1 MNASEHYVVRGY
13 QGRKAAMSIKVLI
26 VDDEPHIRKILQKV
40 IEGNPAFEVVGDC
53 DNMTE
58 AIIQFNSRK
67 PDVVFMDIEINGGS
81 GIDSARVI
89 RELNPDTKIIFATA
103 HSEYMSNAFEI
114 YAFDYLVK
122 PFNMDR
128 IKQTLG
134 RIENSYNKSAVVIGQ
149 GTYQNAGRDTD
160 QSAYQDMGREI
171 GQNAVKDMNTT
182 EKTTDKAIG
191 KPTGKSKLLIKGK
204 ENVTFVDVPEI
215 VMVER
220 ANNNTY
226 IYTKDGECHVTSTSL
241 GDIEDK
247 ICGEELVRSHKSY
260 IINISMIKKIEPYG
274 RWTYVVF
281 FKGIDKD
288 ALVTK
293 EKYEQIKNLYE

>member
-1 MNASEHYVVRGY
+1 MRL
-13 QGRKAAMSIKVLI
+13 KVLL
-26 VDDEPHIRKILQKV
+26 VDDEPNIRKILRKV
-40 IEGNPAFEVVGDC
+40 IEDNQSFEVVGDC
-53 DNMTE
+53 DSMTD
-58 AIIQFNSRK
+58 AIIQFNAKK

-81 GIDSARVI
+81 GIDCAKVI
-89 RELNPDTKIIFATA
+89 RELNPDVKIIFATA
-103 HSEYMSNAFEI
+103 HPEYMSNAFEI

-128 IKQTLG
+128 IKQTLE
-134 RIENSYNKSAVVIGQ
+134 RIENNYNKNYTVIG
-149 GTYQNAGRDTD
+149 
-160 QSAYQDMGREI
+160 
-171 GQNAVKDMNTT
+171 
-182 EKTTDKAIG
+182 
-191 KPTGKSKLLIKGK
+191 PSKLLIKGR
-204 ENVTFVDVPEI
+204 ENVTFVDVADI

-226 IYTKDGECHVTSTSL
+226 IYTRDGENYVTSAAL
-241 GDIEDK
+241 GDIEEK
-247 ICGEELVRSHKSY
+247 ICGEEMVRSHKSY

-288 ALVTK
+288 ALITK

>member
-1 MNASEHYVVRGY
+1 MNASGHYVVRWY
-13 QGRKAAMSIKVLI
+13 QERKAAMSIKVLI

-134 RIENSYNKSAVVIGQ
+134 RIENSYNKSAVVIDQ
-149 GTYQNAGRDTD
+149 GTYQNAGRDT
-160 QSAYQDMGREI
+160 
-171 GQNAVKDMNTT
+171 VKDNNT
-182 EKTTDKAIG
+182 
-191 KPTGKSKLLIKGK
+191 TGKSKLLIKGK
-204 ENVTFVDVPEI
+204 ENVTFVDVSEI

-247 ICGEELVRSHKSY
+247 ICGENLVRSHKSY

>member
-1 MNASEHYVVRGY
+1 M
-13 QGRKAAMSIKVLI
+13 KLKVLL

-40 IEGNPAFEVVGDC
+40 IEDNPAFEVVGDC

-58 AIIQFNSRK
+58 AIIQFNGKK
-67 PDVVFMDIEINGGS
+67 PDVVFMDIEINSGS
-81 GIDSARVI
+81 GIDCAKVI
-89 RELNPDTKIIFATA
+89 RELKPDVKIIFATA

-128 IKQTLG
+128 IRQTLG
-134 RIENSYNKSAVVIGQ
+134 RIENSFNKSTTVIGNDIADA
-149 GTYQNAGRDTD
+149 GNAAEKSADKATGR
-160 QSAYQDMGREI
+160 
-171 GQNAVKDMNTT
+171 NAT
-182 EKTTDKAIG
+182 EKTVGKIAEKTADKSADRLAG
-191 KPTGKSKLLIKGK
+191 KVWEKKSKLLIKGR
-204 ENVTFVDVPEI
+204 ENVTFVDVSEI

-226 IYTKDGECHVTSTSL
+226 IYTKDGECYVTSTSL
-241 GDIEDK
+241 GDIEEK

>member
-1 MNASEHYVVRGY
+1 MKSKAAKAGLPFIKFLCVFAIHGIMNARGIIPVRVY
-13 QGRKAAMSIKVLI
+13 QGRKAAMNIKVLI

-89 RELNPDTKIIFATA
+89 RELNPDAKIIFATA

-149 GTYQNAGRDTD
+149 NT
-160 QSAYQDMGREI
+160 
-171 GQNAVKDMNTT
+171 VKDMNTT
-182 EKTTDKAIG
+182 GKPADKA
-191 KPTGKSKLLIKGK
+191 KLLIKGR
-204 ENVTFVDVPEI
+204 ENVIFVDVSEI

-226 IYTKDGECHVTSTSL
+226 IYTKDGENYVTSTSL
-241 GDIEDK
+241 GDIEKK
-247 ICGEELVRSHKSY
+247 ICGEELMRSHKSY

-288 ALVTK
+288 ALITK

>member
-1 MNASEHYVVRGY
+1 MNASGHYVVRWY
-13 QGRKAAMSIKVLI
+13 QERKAAMSIKVLI

-149 GTYQNAGRDTD
+149 GTYQNAGRDT
-160 QSAYQDMGREI
+160 
-171 GQNAVKDMNTT
+171 VKDNNT
-182 EKTTDKAIG
+182 
-191 KPTGKSKLLIKGK
+191 TGKSKLLIKGK

>member
-1 MNASEHYVVRGY
+1 M
-13 QGRKAAMSIKVLI
+13 KIKVLI
-26 VDDEPHIRKILQKV
+26 VDDEPNIRKILKKA
-40 IEGNPAFEVVGDC
+40 IESHPVFEVVGDC
-53 DNMTE
+53 DAMTD
-58 AIIQFNSRK
+58 AIIQFNAKK
-67 PDVVFMDIEINGGS
+67 PDVVFMDIEINSGS
-81 GIDSARVI
+81 GIDCAKVI
-89 RELNPDTKIIFATA
+89 RELNPDVKIIFATA

-128 IKQTLG
+128 IRQTLE
-134 RIENSYNKSAVVIGQ
+134 RIENSYNKNYTVIGQ
-149 GTYQNAGRDTD
+149 GVAKQAVAGGAR
-160 QSAYQDMGREI
+160 
-171 GQNAVKDMNTT
+171 T
-182 EKTTDKAIG
+182 EKEGG
-191 KPTGKSKLLIKGK
+191 KRSKLLIKGR
-204 ENVTFVDVPEI
+204 ENVTFVDVADI

-226 IYTKDGECHVTSTSL
+226 IYTKDGENYVTSAAL
-241 GDIEDK
+241 GDIEEK

-288 ALVTK
+288 APITK

>member
-1 MNASEHYVVRGY
+1 
-13 QGRKAAMSIKVLI
+13 MSIKVLI

-40 IEGNPAFEVVGDC
+40 IEGNAAFEVVGDC
-53 DNMTE
+53 DNMAE
-58 AIIQFNSRK
+58 AIIQFNSKK
-67 PDVVFMDIEINGGS
+67 PDVVFMDIELNGGS

-89 RELNPDTKIIFATA
+89 REMNPDAKIIFATA

-134 RIENSYNKSAVVIGQ
+134 RIESSYNKSATVIGCN
-149 GTYQNAGRDTD
+149 TYQNAGHDIEQDTV
-160 QSAYQDMGREI
+160 
-171 GQNAVKDMNTT
+171 NDMNMI
-182 EKTTDKAIG
+182 EKPTDKAGG
-191 KPTGKSKLLIKGK
+191 KTVKSAGKSKLLIKGK

-220 ANNNTY
+220 ASNNTY
-226 IYTKDGECHVTSTSL
+226 IYTKDGECHVTSASL
-241 GDIEDK
+241 REIEDK

-274 RWTYVVF
+274 RWTYAVF
-281 FKGIDKD
+281 FRGIDKD